1 MAKQICG
8 GLGSN
13 PDENI
18 TTTVLA
24 RHLGISRNSVPA
36 ITAKFALTKWDSRF
50 RKYDVFRHIHGLE
63 PLLMDAALANFITAQ
78 GCTIGDGTCDT
89 DDTVDR
95 ICLIDEL
102 SGINNLASSLWDQG
116 LVHIS
121 DLAAEYG
128 YAYETFRKKLKSGDI
143 NLPPIQPIEL
153 SSNRIMYRPLDVV
166 LWRRHG
172 IVMNLPK
179 ATGSSSGS
187 VQPPSAEI
195 SEQTSTRP
203 SPSVS
208 MTSAVFAAAIA
219 ATEEKSDFSAPP
231 AHSSDDLHNPRP

>member
-24 RHLGISRNSVPA
+24 RHLGVSRNTVPA

-50 RKYDVFRHIHGLE
+50 RKYDVFRHIHGLD
-63 PLLMDAALANFITAQ
+63 PLLMDTFLVSFKTAHSRS
-78 GCTIGDGTCDT
+78 IGDGTCDA
-89 DDTVDR
+89 DDTVGR

-102 SGINNLASSLWDQG
+102 SGINNLASALWDQG
-116 LVHIS
+116 LI
-121 DLAAEYG
+121 
-128 YAYETFRKKLKSGDI
+128 RKKLKSGDI

-153 SSNRIMYRPLDVV
+153 SSNRVMYRPLDVV

-179 ATGSSSGS
+179 ADGSSSDLIHL
-187 VQPPSAEI
+187 PS
-195 SEQTSTRP
+195 SEHTDQTSMRL
-203 SPSVS
+203 SLSDS

-219 ATEEKSDFSAPP
+219 ATDEKSDISATP
-231 AHSSDDLHNPRP
+231 AHSPDVLHNTRP

>member
-18 TTTVLA
+18 TSTALA
-24 RHLGISRNSVPA
+24 RHLGVSRNTVPA

-63 PLLMDAALANFITAQ
+63 PLLMDAALAKFITAH
-78 GCTIGDGTCDT
+78 GCTIGDGTCDA
-89 DDTVDR
+89 DDTVGR

-102 SGINNLASSLWDQG
+102 SGINDLASALWDQG
-116 LVHIS
+116 LIHIT
-121 DLAAEYG
+121 DLAVEYG
-128 YAYETFRKKLKSGDI
+128 YAYDTFRKKLKSGDV
-143 NLPPIQPIEL
+143 NLPPIRPIEL
-153 SSNRIMYRPLDVV
+153 SSNRVMYRPLDVV

-179 ATGSSSGS
+179 VARSSSGF
-187 VQPPSAEI
+187 VHLPS
-195 SEQTSTRP
+195 SEHSDQTPTKL
-203 SPSVS
+203 SPSDA

-219 ATEEKSDFSAPP
+219 ATDEKSDFSAPP
-231 AHSSDDLHNPRP
+231 AHSPDGLHNPRP